1 MDIKQR
7 GLDRNQE
14 QYGAALLRDT
24 RSLDQR
30 VIDFLK
36 ESQNV
41 TFLIIILAI
50 AGFLYPPLC
59 EISFLFSVILY
70 IIAKCRRYELPFRM
84 PKRSGMLDYNSPKVG
99 SGEPGIADGT
109 YFFGNDLKTN
119 DELWFTA
126 DDVKTHALIFGST
139 GSGKTETLVSIAFN
153 ALVQGSGFIYV
164 DGKGDNSLFAK
175 VFSLVRSMGREDD
188 LLLINFM
195 TGAKDI
201 IGPQEKRLS
210 NTMNPFSRGSS
221 SMLSNLVVGLMD
233 AGKEGSGG
241 DMWKGRAISFVE
253 ALMKVLV
260 AARDAGLILL
270 DANSIRNYFELS
282 KVEDIMDRILPRPGQ
297 EPASLADFPDIV
309 MQPLENYLA
318 SLPGFVKEKKGKQGS
333 GTLEQHGYIIMQLT
347 RLFSS
352 LADTYSHIIRT
363 NLPEVD
369 LKDVVLNRRIL
380 VVLLPALEKSTEEL
394 SQLGKIIIAS
404 LKTMMASGL
413 GEDVE
418 GKYSKVVE
426 SKPTNARSPYL
437 CILDEYGYYAVP
449 GFAVVPAQA
458 RSLGFSVVFAGQD
471 LPAFQK
477 AGKEEAA
484 SIGAN
489 TNIKICMKLED
500 PTDTW
505 EFFQKS
511 AGESYVSRVGGF
523 QADSNS
529 ISGQYAD
536 SKSAQ
541 MEKQSRIDLLDLKEQ
556 KPGEYHIFFK
566 SRIVRAKSFRV
577 NPKPVKEL
585 RLNQFIKI
593 DAPTDTFLA
602 NLINSFENFAQV
614 LKSESKVFSNVN
626 ELADDVSNIAK
637 LFIDQ
642 MEDMPLEKGI
652 ATLIAYHDNA
662 LGITTD
668 SLDDFELPEGKIDIF
683 STILDKK
690 IIKQQ
695 ISLID
700 NILARSKRSALNATT
715 ELIKDMGLAT
725 QYPFEV
731 PTGNIETAQLAEII
745 KEWADSVKI
754 VSE

>member
-7 GLDRNQE
+7 GLDQSQE
-14 QYGAALLRDT
+14 QFGAAILRDT
-24 RSLDQR
+24 RSFDQR
-30 VIDFLK
+30 VTDFLK
-36 ESQNV
+36 ESQNL
-41 TFLIIILAI
+41 TFLIIMLA
-50 AGFLYPPLC
+50 ATGFLYPPLV
-59 EISFLFSVILY
+59 EITFLFGVILY
-70 IIAKCRRYELPFRM
+70 IIAKCRRYTLPFRM
-84 PKRSGMLDYNSPKVG
+84 PKRTGLLDYNTPKPG
-99 SGEPGIADGT
+99 SGDPSIADGT

-119 DELWFTA
+119 DELWFNSS
-126 DDVKTHALIFGST
+126 DVRTHALIFGST
-139 GSGKTETLVSIAFN
+139 GSGKTEALVSIAFN
-153 ALVQGSGFIYV
+153 ALIQSSGFIYV
-164 DGKGDNSLFAK
+164 DGKGDNALFAK
-175 VFSLVRSMGREDD
+175 VFSMVRSMGREDD

-195 TGAKDI
+195 TGARDI
-201 IGPQEKRLS
+201 VGPQEKRLS
-210 NTMNPFSRGSS
+210 NTMNPFCRGSS

-233 AGKEGSGG
+233 AGKEGGGG

-253 ALMKVLV
+253 ALIKVLV

-270 DANSIRNYFELS
+270 DANSIRNYFELP
-282 KVEDIMDRILPRPGQ
+282 KVEEIADRILPRPGQ
-297 EPASLADFPDIV
+297 EPASLADLPDV
-309 MQPLENYLA
+309 VLQPLENYLA
-318 SLPGFVKEKKGKQGS
+318 SLPGYVKEKKGKQGS
-333 GTLEQHGYIIMQLT
+333 GTLEQHGYIVMQLT

-369 LKDVVLNRRIL
+369 LKDVVINRRIL

-426 SKPTNARSPYL
+426 SKPTTARSPYL

-458 RSLGFSVVFAGQD
+458 RSLGFSVIFAGQD

-477 AGKEEAA
+477 GGKEEAA

-511 AGESYVSRVGGF
+511 AGESYVAHVSGF
-523 QADSNS
+523 QADANS
-529 ISGQYAD
+529 VTGQYAD
-536 SKSAQ
+536 SKSTQ
-541 MEKQSRIDLLDLKEQ
+541 MEKRSRIDLLDLKEQ
-556 KPGEYHIFFK
+556 KEGEYHIFFK
-566 SRIVRAKSFRV
+566 SRIVRGRSFYA

-593 DAPTDTFLA
+593 AEPTDTFLA

-614 LKSESKVFSNVN
+614 LKSETKVFSNIG
-626 ELADDVSNIAK
+626 ELADDASSIAK
-637 LFIDQ
+637 LFADQ
-642 MEDMPLEKGI
+642 FEDMPLEKGI
-652 ATLIAYHDNA
+652 AALMAYHDNA
-662 LGITTD
+662 LGVT
-668 SLDDFELPEGKIDIF
+668 SEFEDDFMLSESKIDVFIGILNK
-683 STILDKK
+683 TITKK
-690 IIKQQ
+690 Q
-695 ISLID
+695 ISIID
-700 NILARSKRSALNATT
+700 GILAKSRRSALNAAV
-715 ELIKDMGLAT
+715 ELIKDMHLAT
-725 QYPFEV
+725 TYPFEV
-731 PTGNIETAQLAEII
+731 STRNTETVQLAGII
-745 KEWADSVKI
+745 NEWADSVKI
-754 VSE
+754 ASA

>member
-1 MDIKQR
+1 MDIRQR
-7 GLDRNQE
+7 GLDKNQE
-14 QYGAALLRDT
+14 QFGAALLRDT
-24 RSLDQR
+24 RSFDQR

-36 ESQNV
+36 EARNI
-41 TFLIIILAI
+41 TILIIMLA
-50 AGFLYPPLC
+50 ATGFFYPPVI
-59 EISFLFSVILY
+59 EISFLLSIILY

-84 PKRSGMLDYNSPKVG
+84 PKRSGMLDYNSPKAG
-99 SGEPGIADGT
+99 SGEPSIADGT
-109 YFFGNDLKTN
+109 YFFGNELKTS
-119 DELWFTA
+119 DELWFNS
-126 DDVKTHALIFGST
+126 DDMRTHALIFGST
-139 GSGKTETLVSIAFN
+139 GSGKTEALVSIAFN
-153 ALVQGSGFIYV
+153 ALVQSSGFIYV

-175 VFSLVRSMGREDD
+175 VFSMVRSMGREDD

-195 TGAKDI
+195 TGARDI

-210 NTMNPFSRGSS
+210 NTMNPFARGSS
-221 SMLSNLVVGLMD
+221 SMLSNLITSLMD
-233 AGKEGSGG
+233 SGKDGGGG
-241 DMWKGRAISFVE
+241 DMWQNRAISFVE
-253 ALMKVLV
+253 ALMKILV
-260 AARDAGLILL
+260 TARDDKLILM
-270 DANSIRNYFELS
+270 DANSIRNYFEMS
-282 KVEDIMDRILPRPGQ
+282 KVEDLVDRILPRQGQ
-297 EPASLADFPDIV
+297 EPASIAHFPTIV
-309 MQPLENYLA
+309 MQPMENYLA
-318 SLPGFVKEKKGKQGS
+318 SLPGYVKEKKGKQGS

-347 RLFSS
+347 RIFSS

-380 VVLLPALEKSTEEL
+380 VVLLPALEKSVQEL
-394 SQLGKIIIAS
+394 SQLGKVIIAS

-458 RSLGFSVVFAGQD
+458 RSLGFSVIFAGQD

-477 AGKEEAA
+477 GGKEEAA

-523 QADSNS
+523 QAENDSM
-529 ISGQYAD
+529 SGQYAD

-556 KPGEYHIFFK
+556 KPGEFHVFFK
-566 SRIVRAKSFRV
+566 SRIIRARSFYA

-593 DAPTDTFLA
+593 AAPDDAFLA
-602 NLINSFENFAQV
+602 KLISSFENFAQL
-614 LKSESKVFSNVN
+614 LKSETKIFASVG
-626 ELADDVSNIAK
+626 ELADDVSSIAK

-642 MEDMPLEKGI
+642 HEDMPLEKGI
-652 ATLIAYHDNA
+652 ATLMVYHDNA

-668 SLDDFELPEGKIDIF
+668 SVDDFILPEGKIDVF
-683 STILDKK
+683 SNILNKNTTKK
-690 IIKQQ
+690 QM
-695 ISLID
+695 SLID
-700 NILARSKRSALNATT
+700 GILAKAKRSALNATA
-715 ELIKDMGLAT
+715 ELIKDMCLAT

-731 PTGNIETAQLAEII
+731 PTKNIETVELAEAI
-745 KEWADSVKI
+745 KGWADSVKI
-754 VSE
+754 V